1 MPDDP
6 NLRHE
11 DGWFVS
17 SQPHEYNYFKS
28 AIQHDFPYKTE
39 DQVAQ
44 TILVC
49 RKSIEPSEGRKKLTE
64 CVRKRLSV

>member
-1 MPDDP
+1 MADDP

-17 SQPHEYNYFKS
+17 GQPHEYRYFKT

-39 DQVAQ
+39 DQIVQA
-44 TILVC
+44 ILIC

-64 CVRKRLSV
+64 CVRRRLSI